1 MGMGDALH
9 RGLRKGCPWGERDM
23 ARLFRHRLHPFFL
36 EIGLMKFVGVG
47 GSWLSLGSAIRCQS
61 DPPPPKWSG
70 SHLKSLGN
78 TERWLGLKSPLPRLP
93 WPHSLSP
100 GKMSL
105 GRSPREGR
113 TLKSQRWF
121 WRPSLNRKGEAPQLQ
136 CVGEWV
142 RRLPGGNTFLFLFLF
157 PRSPALPWSSAGRGP
172 FGSGAE
178 GSWILPGGAQ
188 GSGHFQA
195 SAEAVPAACQVRE
208 GINLLFKAND

>member
-121 WRPSLNRKGEAPQLQ
+121 WRPSLNRMGEAPQLR

-142 RRLPGGNTFLFLFLF
+142 RRLPGGNTFLFLF

-188 GSGHFQA
+188 GSGHSQA